1 MPINLISISVFNEKT
16 SIIFDFKTTEL
27 NVCLKA
33 ERLLIC
39 NYGLLQF
46 QIVRREILYIILS
59 TWNLVDCNSKCSLYL
74 WRQGWIYIYAIIAIS
89 MNFENFVCPF
99 FQTTPWSNF
108 YWISSLFTIAVQMEQ
123 IYQMVLKDWDEFKIL
138 SLKMNIL
145 VHTFIFY
152 NLKLYFKLM
161 RYQ

>member
-1 MPINLISISVFNEKT
+1 MFV
-16 SIIFDFKTTEL
+16 
-27 NVCLKA
+27 LKL
-33 ERLLIC
+33 RDLLIC

-46 QIVRREILYIILS
+46 QIVRREILFLILS
-59 TWNLVDCNSKCSLYL
+59 TWNLVDCNSKYSLYL
-74 WRQGWIYIYAIIAIS
+74 WRQGWINIYAIIAIS
-89 MNFENFVCPF
+89 INFENFVCSY
-99 FQTTPWSNF
+99 FQTTSWSNF

-123 IYQMVLKDWDEFKIL
+123 IYQLVLKDWDEFKIL